1 MTSAPYAGGY
11 NDAFLPPMPERTSG
25 VAIAALVFGVLSVVA
40 CCVMV
45 PGLGFVAA
53 VLAVFALVAIGASR
67 GALGGR
73 VMAITGLMLGLVADL
88 AKIGA
93 LVLISQGIAMVGTE
107 LGGKTTRLFAAA
119 QAGDA
124 GAVRAELLPASAEKL
139 SDEAIAAF
147 SAETAGLGAVR
158 EVPTT
163 PIAYLRMMGEAGPLL
178 ESMVGSQSTVPLPV
192 RFEQGMGLM
201 LFDMP
206 TSPASGAG
214 GAGGSGGAFP
224 VMVIRVVTPEGWVIE
239 LGKPGEPTR
248 LPSFEKNPAAPTPV
262 LPGGAGPAGAGE
274 TGETGETGGA
284 GGEPAGDG
292 TGGG

>member
-11 NDAFLPPMPERTSG
+11 DEAFLPPMPERTSG

-40 CCVMV
+40 CCVML

-88 AKIGA
+88 AKIGV
-93 LVLISQGIAMVGTE
+93 LVLIAQGIAMVGTE
-107 LGGKTTRLFAAA
+107 LGGKTTRLFTAA

-178 ESMVGSQSTVPLPV
+178 ESVVGTQSTVPLPV

-214 GAGGSGGAFP
+214 GAGGAFP

-248 LPSFEKNPAAPTPV
+248 LPSFEKGPAAPTPV
-262 LPGGAGPAGAGE
+262 LPGEAGPAGAGE
-274 TGETGETGGA
+274 TGGAGGAGETGGA
-284 GGEPAGDG
+284 GGAPAGDG